1 MTLRLPILLTLVTV
15 VGCGV
20 EYPCEN
26 PVVLVEYGAD
36 PQCYV
41 DPAVKLSAQQLIE
54 PLEGDP
60 FLELGF
66 YSEQLYEPLEDGDD
80 CPIAP
85 QSQGGVWA
93 MPALRT
99 IGVDSK
105 ADVRC
110 TLTAETGEKVTT
122 LNVRIKFYLSPEGY
136 FEYQQLPLRIRDAT
150 GYADVEDLFDVTA
163 EMKCSVTDKKG
174 NSAEAA
180 VDVVFTRG

>member
-1 MTLRLPILLTLVTV
+1 
-15 VGCGV
+15 
-20 EYPCEN
+20 
-26 PVVLVEYGAD
+26 
-36 PQCYV
+36 
-41 DPAVKLSAQQLIE
+41 
-54 PLEGDP
+54 
-60 FLELGF
+60 
-66 YSEQLYEPLEDGDD
+66 
-80 CPIAP
+80 
-85 QSQGGVWA
+85 